1 MTTLNLD
8 LEVAR
13 RAIEKMTIA
22 YGMLTNYQKKN
33 RTLLLTDLLE
43 AEQWKGASAK
53 DFNDNYKKVDYEN
66 YLQLEAYGQLIQVL
80 AGEVAQWEHQASHLS
95 PDPKYLFPP
104 GNTP

>member
-1 MTTLNLD
+1 MTSLNLD

-22 YGMLTNYQKKN
+22 YGMFTEYQKRN
-33 RTLLLTDLLE
+33 RTLLLTDLVDGQ
-43 AEQWKGASAK
+43 QWRGASAK
-53 DFNDNYKKVDYEN
+53 DFNDNYKKLDYEI
-66 YLQLEAYGQLIQVL
+66 YLQLEAYRQLIQVL
-80 AGEVAQWEHQASHLS
+80 AGEVAQWEHQALHLS